1 MVGGEPEI
9 FRWGFGLQNH
19 IMWSLAS
26 ALWAL
31 LCSQCCCT
39 KNVYSWTQRNSYWTE
54 NKSTA
59 TSTRVS
65 YLYWLVLIGFCLLN
79 PFPLSFLSAFYL
91 SPKIRM
97 IKKLFS
103 CTSNYMFS
111 CFSSSFVSPIFWT
124 TSRDNTNQLLQL
136 FKLSV

>member
-1 MVGGEPEI
+1 MGNLKSLNGVLVCKIILCDLWLQLSGLFCVPSAAVPRMFTVGH
-9 FRWGFGLQNH
+9 R
-19 IMWSLAS
+19 
-26 ALWAL
+26 
-31 LCSQCCCT
+31 
-39 KNVYSWTQRNSYWTE
+39 QRNSYWTE

-65 YLYWLVLIGFCLLN
+65 YLYWLVLIGVCLLN
-79 PFPLSFLSAFYL
+79 SFPLSFLSAFYL

-111 CFSSSFVSPIFWT
+111 CFSSSFVSPIF
-124 TSRDNTNQLLQL
+124 
-136 FKLSV
+136 